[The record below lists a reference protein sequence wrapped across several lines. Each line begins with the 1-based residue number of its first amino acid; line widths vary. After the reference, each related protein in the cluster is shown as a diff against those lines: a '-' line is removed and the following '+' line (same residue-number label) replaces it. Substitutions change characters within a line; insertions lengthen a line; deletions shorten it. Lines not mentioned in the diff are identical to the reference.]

1 MIIKSN
7 SVLLFYNQLFVRI
20 SFFLFS
26 ILITQNL
33 SAQDSLVFDGKKA
46 IQLREVVIRKGINV
60 PAFIARVK
68 EDTTFYKAF
77 RNLHLLNFVSQ
88 NDIRINDK
96 SGQLKASLQSRT
108 RQTVKD
114 HCRTMEV
121 LEEKTTGDFYDG
133 KGAYNYYTAELYA
146 GLFFTKG
153 RKCNETNIVKGVELN
168 PKGKKGLEK
177 SKEQLKMLFFNP
189 GKKIPGIP
197 FIGNKINIFDDEMAG
212 LYDFSIDYEA
222 LEEKNC
228 YVFRVKAREDLD
240 NDQKDQLVID
250 EMNTWFDVSTMEVL
264 FRNYRLS
271 YDAGVYDFDVN
282 IEVAMTK
289 IGKYLVPSVLR
300 YIGNWKVMF
309 RKRERAV
316 FTAVLSQFSE

>member
-1 MIIKSN
+1 MIIKAN
-7 SVLLFYNQLFVRI
+7 SILKICNQLFVRYCC
-20 SFFLFS
+20 FLFS
-26 ILITQNL
+26 FLISTL
-33 SAQDSLVFDGKKA
+33 SFAQDSLVFDGKKA
-46 IQLREVVIRKGINV
+46 IQLKEVVIRQGINV
-60 PAFIARVK
+60 PAFMARVK

-114 HCRTMEV
+114 RCRTMEV
-121 LEEKTTGDFYDG
+121 LEEKTTGDFYNG

-168 PKGKKGLEK
+168 PKNKKGIEK

-222 LEEKNC
+222 LGGKNC
-228 YVFRVKAREDLD
+228 YVFRIKARGDLD
-240 NDQKDQLVID
+240 SDQKDQVVID

-264 FRNYRLS
+264 FRNYHLS

-282 IEVAMTK
+282 IEVSMTK
-289 IGKYLVPSVLR
+289 IGEYLVPSVLR

-309 RKRERAV
+309 KKRERAI
-316 FTAVLSQFSE
+316 FTAVLSEFSE